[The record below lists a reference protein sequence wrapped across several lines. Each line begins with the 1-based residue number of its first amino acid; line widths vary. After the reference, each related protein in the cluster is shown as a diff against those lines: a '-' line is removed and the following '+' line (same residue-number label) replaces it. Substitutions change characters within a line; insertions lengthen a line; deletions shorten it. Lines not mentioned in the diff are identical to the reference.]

1 MPTSICPACG
11 LHSLTQNRRAAIARF
26 VTFFTAKRPHR
37 CHACGWHKWMV
48 VPERAPYA
56 STWTVECEPPD
67 LGAIDATLHASPSV
81 TAGATPAIALPPSV
95 QGNESVQSADID
107 R

>member
-11 LHSLTQNRRAAIARF
+11 HHSLTQNRRAAIARL

-37 CHACGWHKWMV
+37 CRTCGWKKWMV
-48 VPERAPYA
+48 VPDRAPHE
-56 STWTVECEPPD
+56 STWTVECDPPD
-67 LGAIDATLHASPSV
+67 LGAIDATLHDSSSE
-81 TAGATPAIALPPSV
+81 TAVATPAIALPPSV
-95 QGNESVQSADID
+95 QGDESVQSSGIN